1 MSQPSTGTNWT
12 GAGLADRGPEF
23 LRRGNAVA
31 VLCRDARG
39 AATDISPH
47 NSDGSVA
54 FSPFALDNTW
64 RDDLLAIKKVDGYYV
79 TNPEPNEGWINL
91 GAFKDGGGPA
101 WKPKVTNDH
110 FMILQDNFPYDTQLT
125 DESEPFMV
133 TPVDTASPWV
143 QRLRNN
149 RPFSDSDGNLLIEDP
164 GLTNAG
170 FSRLLS
176 GTNPNRQ
183 FLFIRERTF
192 NGAPIYSVQ
201 GIALC
206 KLDDIGGSKLDKKDS
221 EAADLT
227 YLPLPDG
234 RFMAFQDGQFQP
246 ILVHTWWGGTGWS
259 ALGGVPV
266 FPGAAPVA
274 TASMSAGKA
283 SFVFDDPTGTGDP
296 FTITAESTADDGTTW
311 LTAVL
316 DTPGAVTSTGGS
328 TTVKVKS
335 VTAGSTKFRAKA
347 VGTNGASAYSVKSN
361 AVTIA

>member
-1 MSQPSTGTNWT
+1 MTQPSTGTNWT

-39 AATDISPH
+39 ADTDLSPH
-47 NSDGSVA
+47 NSDGSVKW
-54 FSPFALDNTW
+54 SPFALDNTW
-64 RDDLLAIKKVDGYYV
+64 RDDLLAIKKVDGYYI
-79 TNPEPNEGWINL
+79 TNTNPNEGFINL
-91 GAFKDGGGPA
+91 GAFKDGGGAA

-125 DESEPFMV
+125 DESEPFSV

-149 RPFSDSDGNLLIEDP
+149 RPFSDSSGNLLIEDP
-164 GLTNAG
+164 GQLDLG

-176 GTNPNRQ
+176 GVNPNRQ
-183 FLFIRERTF
+183 FLFVRERTF

-234 RFMAFQDGQFQP
+234 RFMAFQDGEYQP
-246 ILVHTWWGGTGWS
+246 ILVHTWWGGAGWT

-266 FPGAAPVA
+266 LLSTPPVA
-274 TASMSAGKA
+274 TASMTSGKA
-283 SFVFDDPTGTGDP
+283 SFVFADPTGTGDP
-296 FTITAESTADDGTTW
+296 FTITAESTIDDGTTW

-316 DTPGAVTSTGGS
+316 DNPGAVTSSAGS

-335 VTAGSTKFRAKA
+335 VAAGSTKFRAKV
-347 VGTNGASAYSVKSN
+347 VGTNGAVAYTPKSN